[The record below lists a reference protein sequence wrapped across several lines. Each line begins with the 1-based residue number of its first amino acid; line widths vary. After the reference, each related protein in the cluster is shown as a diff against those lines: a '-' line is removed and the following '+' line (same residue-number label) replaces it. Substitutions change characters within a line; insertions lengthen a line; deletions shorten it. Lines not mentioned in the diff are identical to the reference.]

1 MRCYFKMFHGADF
14 PNESMVFEAQRCAGE
29 AHILLLWLRWKPKKC
44 AIWQTSQF
52 LCHDSVGKCFAQFCF
67 MRQSA
72 PVSRASC
79 RGHASLRPSEHAT
92 GNEFAV
98 ESTGWRPQS
107 QRYGQISLPT
117 STKKVHQEVA
127 GKIVLAAL
135 GTNGSALQYA
145 SERLRTDPKFVL
157 SAVTQQGRALEHAPA
172 TLRANKDI
180 VMTS

>member
-1 MRCYFKMFHGADF
+1 MAEVETKEMRNMANISILVPRLSWK
-14 PNESMVFEAQRCAGE
+14 VF
-29 AHILLLWLRWKPKKC
+29 C
-44 AIWQTSQF
+44 AILF
-52 LCHDSVGKCFAQFCF
+52 H
-67 MRQSA
+67 A
-72 PVSRASC
+72 PERTCESC
-79 RGHASLRPSEHAT
+79 TSEHAT

>member
-1 MRCYFKMFHGADF
+1 MANISISTSFCRSVAALRLTTLLGLLAEKRVADKADVVLRVVLMSL
-14 PNESMVFEAQRCAGE
+14 PNRHLTDGE
-29 AHILLLWLRWKPKKC
+29 QH
-44 AIWQTSQF
+44 
-52 LCHDSVGKCFAQFCF
+52 
-67 MRQSA
+67 
-72 PVSRASC
+72 
-79 RGHASLRPSEHAT
+79 
-92 GNEFAV
+92 
-98 ESTGWRPQS
+98 GWRPQS

>member
-1 MRCYFKMFHGADF
+1 MR
-14 PNESMVFEAQRCAGE
+14 N
-29 AHILLLWLRWKPKKC
+29 
-44 AIWQTSQF
+44 IWQTSQF

-117 STKKVHQEVA
+117 STKKVLV
-127 GKIVLAAL
+127 IVIVIVIVIVVVIGIVITDSFWHSFGHFMHSFLFLLFNEFFITDEGNA
-135 GTNGSALQYA
+135 NALQKGSCRLWLPRTRARSSQESTFNANAHAKA
-145 SERLRTDPKFVL
+145 SVG
-157 SAVTQQGRALEHAPA
+157 SH
-172 TLRANKDI
+172 
-180 VMTS
+180 TSFSCVFQASC